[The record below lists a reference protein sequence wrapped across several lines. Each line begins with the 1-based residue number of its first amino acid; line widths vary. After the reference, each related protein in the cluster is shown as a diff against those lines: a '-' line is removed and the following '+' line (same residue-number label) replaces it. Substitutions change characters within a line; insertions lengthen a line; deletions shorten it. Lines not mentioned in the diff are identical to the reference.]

1 MRVWWVGYILVGLAV
16 VAAAIYAAFVF
27 SPWPSV
33 LLIRHAFHRD
43 AVARNLALEKHAPAD
58 IGVMGDQLYGEG
70 QDETLDVYLPAGV
83 ADKALPAVVWVH
95 GGGFVA
101 GNKGDLSGYL
111 KILAG
116 HGYVAVAVGYSLAPG
131 ARYPT
136 PVLQANKALAF
147 LVRNA
152 GRYHIDPNRLF
163 LAGDSAGAQI
173 VAQLAATVGNPAYA
187 AMVGVSPAV
196 APAQLKGVALF
207 CGVYDASRVS
217 PEGPFASFIRTV
229 MWSYIGTKRLDDDPR
244 LAEFSVNR
252 HLTPQFPPAFVSVG
266 NADPLAPQ
274 STLIAG
280 AIGAQGVSTDTLFFP
295 EDYSPAL
302 PHEYQFDLD
311 TKAGAEAL
319 ERLLAFLHRLAGE
332 ATTQ

>member
-1 MRVWWVGYILVGLAV
+1 
-16 VAAAIYAAFVF
+16 
-27 SPWPSV
+27 
-33 LLIRHAFHRD
+33 
-43 AVARNLALEKHAPAD
+43 
-58 IGVMGDQLYGEG
+58 
-70 QDETLDVYLPAGV
+70 
-83 ADKALPAVVWVH
+83 
-95 GGGFVA
+95 
-101 GNKGDLSGYL
+101 
-111 KILAG
+111 
-116 HGYVAVAVGYSLAPG
+116 
-131 ARYPT
+131 
-136 PVLQANKALAF
+136 
-147 LVRNA
+147 
-152 GRYHIDPNRLF
+152 
-163 LAGDSAGAQI
+163 
-173 VAQLAATVGNPAYA
+173 
-187 AMVGVSPAV
+187 
-196 APAQLKGVALF
+196 LKGVALF